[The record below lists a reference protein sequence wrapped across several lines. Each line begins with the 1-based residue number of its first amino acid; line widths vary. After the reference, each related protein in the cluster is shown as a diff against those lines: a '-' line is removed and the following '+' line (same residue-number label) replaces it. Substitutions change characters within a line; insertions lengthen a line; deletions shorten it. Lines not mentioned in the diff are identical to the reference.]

1 MLRTYLKINSKKKTG
16 KEYLPDLQRASV
28 VNSEE
33 TEWVWPNA
41 SNVAG
46 GGGGGTEWDGT
57 EAYCTSFLAFDLEPP
72 MQDLF
77 TENEVPLTEIKK

>member
-1 MLRTYLKINSKKKTG
+1 MAKC
-16 KEYLPDLQRASV
+16 QQCC
-28 VNSEE
+28 
-33 TEWVWPNA
+33 
-41 SNVAG
+41 G